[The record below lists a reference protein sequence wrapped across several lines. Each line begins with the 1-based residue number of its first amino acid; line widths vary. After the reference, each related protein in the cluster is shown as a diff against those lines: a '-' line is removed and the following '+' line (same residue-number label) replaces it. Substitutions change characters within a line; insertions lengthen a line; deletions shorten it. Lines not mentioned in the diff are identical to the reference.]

1 MLLSPAVAPGINPDR
16 ARKMG
21 GAGQSAMRATAAAL
35 GRDTRGCP
43 DAARVGRGSV
53 KGASDTMVTEDNV
66 LNALDKPRKL
76 FSIQQLTDPSGSSD
90 ALQTLLMKMRDAGKV
105 AFDIKKG
112 AWRKL

>member
-1 MLLSPAVAPGINPDR
+1 M
-16 ARKMG
+16 
-21 GAGQSAMRATAAAL
+21 
-35 GRDTRGCP
+35 
-43 DAARVGRGSV
+43 
-53 KGASDTMVTEDNV
+53 MVTEDNV

-76 FSIQQLTDPSGSSD
+76 FSLQQLTDPSGSSD